1 MIIVEGLKY
10 ITLAVTDL
18 KKSVEFY
25 SDIFDFEVLEET
37 RTDKS
42 VILELEPVHLRLVQV
57 GKVENQLT
65 KLKIP
70 VLSFEMDVDDFT
82 EAIAE
87 LEEKEIQ
94 IVLGPE
100 LQREGE
106 RLVFED
112 PDKNLVEIFYE

>member
-18 KKSVEFY
+18 EKSTHFY

-37 RTDKS
+37 KTENS

-70 VLSFEMDVDDFT
+70 LLSFEVDVDDFT
-82 EAIAE
+82 EAIGE
-87 LEEKEIQ
+87 LEEREIR
-94 IVLGPE
+94 ILIGPE
-100 LQREGE
+100 LQGEGE

-112 PDKNLVEIFYE
+112 PDKNLVEIFYK